1 MKGSQPAPYLPLGA
15 KSGILGRVD
24 ATAYLETL
32 TARLQTAGF
41 ELVEGRAGSFT
52 FFRQTAGKAI
62 DVNTVVVARP
72 TVDVSPERPGA
83 QEFVQTLKQ
92 DPRTAS
98 IPVVV
103 ISNYPR
109 TEIVPTEGF
118 VGKPCSPDQI
128 IAEVM
133 RVVKDKS

>member
-1 MKGSQPAPYLPLGA
+1 VNAIHARSQLRYSPTGVNPDRIKG
-15 KSGILGRVD
+15 
-24 ATAYLETL
+24 
-32 TARLQTAGF
+32 
-41 ELVEGRAGSFT
+41 
-52 FFRQTAGKAI
+52 RQRRSR
-62 DVNTVVVARP
+62 N
-72 TVDVSPERPGA
+72 
-83 QEFVQTLKQ
+83 QTLKQ

-109 TEIVPTEGF
+109 TEMVPTEGF

-133 RVVKDKS
+133 RVVKDRNPDRPLTAEVSRR